1 MANPPGREAHTQTL
15 VSHVVEVSRMAM
27 WLQAADVTANGSD
40 AMVSQAEGW
49 SGTKCVLKILGFRG
63 ISCGTG

>member
-1 MANPPGREAHTQTL
+1 MLAVDKHALQGTFHSIACPHQKHDGKSTWERSTHTQTL

-40 AMVSQAEGW
+40 AMVS
-49 SGTKCVLKILGFRG
+49 
-63 ISCGTG
+63 